1 MFELSIILFGAGS
14 VGRALI
20 SQILGKR
27 EFHARHY
34 GLCLCVLAVCDSTA
48 MVSKPGMALQDSHL
62 QEILTV
68 KGKEGSL
75 IDHSLGVT
83 QQDLSNAVGSFA
95 KMGTVVVDC
104 TASSDTV
111 CALLLALDKGCKIVL
126 ANKKPLTME
135 QEVFDRLA
143 HRPAS
148 DSSYPAWDPGL
159 SRWEATVGSG
169 LPVITTLNRLK
180 GSGDTVH
187 RIAGSLSST
196 LGSIMTGLQEGR
208 SFSNIVREVHQ
219 SGYTEPDPREDLGGT
234 DVARKALILVRGLG
248 WKMDLSD
255 VEVVS
260 LYPPHLDNMPATSFL
275 EHLPHLDSDFTTR
288 THAAA
293 VQGHVLRYV
302 ATIEGS
308 KCRVGLNAV
317 ATDSPLGRL
326 KGADNLIEIHSRWYS
341 SSPLVIQGRGDGVN
355 ATAAGVLSDIIE
367 LGFSK

>member
-83 QQDLSNAVGSFA
+83 QQDLRNAIGSFA
-95 KMGTVVVDC
+95 KMGTVV
-104 TASSDTV
+104 
-111 CALLLALDKGCKIVL
+111 
-126 ANKKPLTME
+126 
-135 QEVFDRLA
+135 
-143 HRPAS
+143 
-148 DSSYPAWDPGL
+148 
-159 SRWEATVGSG
+159 
-169 LPVITTLNRLK
+169 
-180 GSGDTVH
+180 
-187 RIAGSLSST
+187 
-196 LGSIMTGLQEGR
+196 
-208 SFSNIVREVHQ
+208 VHQ

-293 VQGHVLRYV
+293 VQGHVLRHV